1 MTEMETIWPQ
11 WKIVEVIGAGQFG
24 KVYKVVREEAGFSFY
39 SAVKEIRIPSNDS
52 EVAELRSSGLDDQAI
67 ERYFESKKDN
77 VINEIKLMESLKS
90 SDGIVSIEDYD
101 YIKRRDSFGWILYIR
116 MELLE
121 SLSSYR
127 NRHDISVD
135 ETVKIGMEIAS
146 ALMDCGKYQ
155 IIHRDI
161 KWDNIF
167 RSEFGHYKLGDF
179 GVSKQLERTSSAA
192 TITGTAMY
200 MAPEIIRMEA
210 YDLRVDIYALGLV
223 LYRLLNRGRFPFIS
237 ENPTLPEIEFATT
250 RRLRGDELPIPCDA
264 DPELGEIIN
273 KACAFRK
280 EDRYQTAQEFYNAL
294 EEYRSQ
300 HPAAIWDGHTSQ
312 PGPGK
317 NPTYDPGSA
326 GQEGGTVAGF
336 GTPSATGRT
345 TAGFGTPPAAVET
358 LPEYGTSSD
367 GGKTLPIFNNPG
379 MTGKQPGEEKEEAIQ
394 TGYDPYSDGG
404 KTMPLF
410 QGTGYRKN
418 PLKESPKPEPKP
430 EPVKGDDIVLQQYI
444 SSAVVTSGGS
454 LEITVEDQTYQ
465 VEIPAG
471 ITEGESLV
479 IPGAGE
485 PGSNGGEA
493 GNIKICIHIL
503 QEQEEHM
510 KNDRTKKPDK
520 SGLSYL
526 KDMHVSDE
534 YIRNQLVTL
543 EERKEGKKNLIKI
556 LVVVAI
562 LGVFLT
568 PDTEGAAC
576 LLTIGAVIGM
586 IVCAVSMSNCKKQI
600 RYLEKEREK
609 LKNSTKRNRTTDKN
623 RLS

>member
-1 MTEMETIWPQ
+1 
-11 WKIVEVIGAGQFG
+11 
-24 KVYKVVREEAGFSFY
+24 
-39 SAVKEIRIPSNDS
+39 
-52 EVAELRSSGLDDQAI
+52 
-67 ERYFESKKDN
+67 
-77 VINEIKLMESLKS
+77 
-90 SDGIVSIEDYD
+90 
-101 YIKRRDSFGWILYIR
+101 
-116 MELLE
+116 
-121 SLSSYR
+121 
-127 NRHDISVD
+127 
-135 ETVKIGMEIAS
+135 
-146 ALMDCGKYQ
+146 
-155 IIHRDI
+155 
-161 KWDNIF
+161 
-167 RSEFGHYKLGDF
+167 
-179 GVSKQLERTSSAA
+179 
-192 TITGTAMY
+192 
-200 MAPEIIRMEA
+200 
-210 YDLRVDIYALGLV
+210 
-223 LYRLLNRGRFPFIS
+223 
-237 ENPTLPEIEFATT
+237 
-250 RRLRGDELPIPCDA
+250 
-264 DPELGEIIN
+264 
-273 KACAFRK
+273 
-280 EDRYQTAQEFYNAL
+280 
-294 EEYRSQ
+294 
-300 HPAAIWDGHTSQ
+300 
-312 PGPGK
+312 
-317 NPTYDPGSA
+317 
-326 GQEGGTVAGF
+326 
-336 GTPSATGRT
+336 
-345 TAGFGTPPAAVET
+345 
-358 LPEYGTSSD
+358 
-367 GGKTLPIFNNPG
+367 

-394 TGYDPYSDGG
+394 TGYDPYSDDG

-418 PLKESPKPEPKP
+418 PPKESPKP

-465 VEIPAG
+465 VEVPAG

-493 GNIKICIHIL
+493 GDIKICIHVL